1 MSKSNQKNRGIFS
14 PMSEHEGQTVYS
26 GGKLFAI
33 EDGRR
38 VWLEEPPADVLPD
51 LLAYAPV
58 RRVEPRVG
66 A

>member
-1 MSKSNQKNRGIFS
+1 
-14 PMSEHEGQTVYS
+14 MSEHEGQMVQC
-26 GGKLFAI
+26 GGKLFVI

-58 RRVEPRVG
+58 RRVE
-66 A
+66 AKAEH